1 MQAKVLYRLRE
12 LLRFLLKKIHSKFL
26 DVIKGPFMKEFNYLF
41 SRLLWKD
48 FQPQLFHFEALTLFD
63 LELLKPC
70 L

>member
-41 SRLLWKD
+41 SRLL
-48 FQPQLFHFEALTLFD
+48 
-63 LELLKPC
+63 
-70 L
+70 